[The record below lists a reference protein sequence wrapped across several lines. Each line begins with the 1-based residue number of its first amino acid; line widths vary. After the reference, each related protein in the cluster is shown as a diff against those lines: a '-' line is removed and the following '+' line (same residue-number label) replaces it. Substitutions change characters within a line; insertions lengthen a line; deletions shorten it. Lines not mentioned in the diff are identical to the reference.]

1 MVGYGVAALGVVAV
15 LALVAGT
22 SYQDLANR
30 RDLNTHPAPGQL
42 VDIGGHRL
50 HLWCTGEGSPV
61 VVLEAG
67 AGGSSLQ
74 WNRVQPE
81 VARTTRVCAYD
92 RGGLGWS
99 DLGPTPRS
107 AARIIDEL
115 HILLATAGVSGPYI
129 LTGHSAGGLYMRLY
143 ASTYPTDV
151 AGMVLVEAAH
161 EDQSRR
167 MPTAAGAG
175 AVNPLVLHF
184 RSFLTVVGFA
194 RLTGIR
200 FAGRPGF
207 SPDARAL
214 SDGIRVK
221 TTWPFAYASEALAA
235 EDSAAQ
241 VRQARSSR
249 WSMPLVVLTRGRF
262 DGIRRLS
269 SEQQTRIRNAW
280 EEMQADLVTLS
291 TRGAHEV
298 ASESDHYVHLDQPE
312 TVVDAIVAVVAEAR
326 ADRAAR

>member
-221 TTWPFAYASEALAA
+221 TTWPFAYASEALAP

-291 TRGAHEV
+291 TRGAQEV
-298 ASESDHYVHLDQPE
+298 ASEPDHYVHLDQPE

>member
-175 AVNPLVLHF
+175 AV
-184 RSFLTVVGFA
+184 
-194 RLTGIR
+194 
-200 FAGRPGF
+200 
-207 SPDARAL
+207 RAL
-214 SDGIRVK
+214 FMTVWR
-221 TTWPFAYASEALAA
+221 
-235 EDSAAQ
+235 
-241 VRQARSSR
+241 
-249 WSMPLVVLTRGRF
+249 
-262 DGIRRLS
+262 
-269 SEQQTRIRNAW
+269 
-280 EEMQADLVTLS
+280 LS
-291 TRGAHEV
+291 TR
-298 ASESDHYVHLDQPE
+298 S
-312 TVVDAIVAVVAEAR
+312 AENSCGIR
-326 ADRAAR
+326 QS